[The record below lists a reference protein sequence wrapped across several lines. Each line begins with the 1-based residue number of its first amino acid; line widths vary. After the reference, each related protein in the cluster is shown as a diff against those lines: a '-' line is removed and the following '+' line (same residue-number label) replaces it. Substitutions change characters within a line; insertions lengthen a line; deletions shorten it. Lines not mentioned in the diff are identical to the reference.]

1 MGSEYEADAIDKILW
16 TGITENIVI
25 PLTGNHSP
33 AFILQ
38 ELLERKW
45 KLQTQDRD
53 LVVMQHLF
61 EYTLDGRNMRIS
73 SSLHVEGENNVKTA
87 MGKTVGIPLAITLK
101 NLLLGQC
108 SKKGLILPV
117 IEEIY
122 TPVLMELE
130 RDFSIRF
137 EEIETEV

>member
-1 MGSEYEADAIDKILW
+1 
-16 TGITENIVI
+16 
-25 PLTGNHSP
+25 
-33 AFILQ
+33 
-38 ELLERKW
+38 
-45 KLQTQDRD
+45 
-53 LVVMQHLF
+53 
-61 EYTLDGRNMRIS
+61 
-73 SSLHVEGENNVKTA
+73 VKTA

>member
-1 MGSEYEADAIDKILW
+1 
-16 TGITENIVI
+16 
-25 PLTGNHSP
+25 
-33 AFILQ
+33 
-38 ELLERKW
+38 
-45 KLQTQDRD
+45 
-53 LVVMQHLF
+53 
-61 EYTLDGRNMRIS
+61 
-73 SSLHVEGENNVKTA
+73 
-87 MGKTVGIPLAITLK
+87 LK